1 MKFVYVTP
9 ELRNAKFANNVKEHD
24 LIIRCG
30 QPSHSFVND
39 KEGEFTD
46 TAFEMDSSYYK
57 TPPYEFNNEIDS
69 KTFTEI
75 CIDRACKI
83 RDMDKEIEVYED
95 TMVMQYL
102 REVCPKDQL
111 YELDVNNPKPLTRVI
126 VTPHH
131 YNILFTFMDKRWKE
145 RIRYFY
151 LTLGWDVLSNFGG
164 DFFPLENFQPFY
176 LHPTFESYANNQYIL
191 RGPNMSNYHIKTYK
205 YEQGCVYGITS
216 EGKVFYSRRKPVKE
230 NNLNEC

>member
-75 CIDRACKI
+75 S
-83 RDMDKEIEVYED
+83 DKEA
-95 TMVMQYL
+95 T
-102 REVCPKDQL
+102 
-111 YELDVNNPKPLTRVI
+111 PLIKEAKTRGTAI
-126 VTPHH
+126 NFKRFTK
-131 YNILFTFMDKRWKE
+131 ISQISLF
-145 RIRYFY
+145 
-151 LTLGWDVLSNFGG
+151 
-164 DFFPLENFQPFY
+164 
-176 LHPTFESYANNQYIL
+176 
-191 RGPNMSNYHIKTYK
+191 
-205 YEQGCVYGITS
+205 
-216 EGKVFYSRRKPVKE
+216 
-230 NNLNEC
+230 